1 MKLLTQTNSRLLNLS
16 ILLLRCMVGV
26 ILFMGGSGKALGWF
40 GGFGMAKTI
49 GFYKMSGFS
58 VLETYL
64 SSYTEFIGGFLFIIG
79 FLTRPAAIA
88 VLINMIVATVV
99 AMPKGFIMGTAS
111 YPFLLAVIAFIF
123 LLTGPMAYS
132 LDALFFQRGPVIREL
147 RR

>member
-1 MKLLTQTNSRLLNLS
+1 MKLLTQTNSRLLSLS

-40 GGFGMAKTI
+40 GGFGMTKTI

-58 VLETYL
+58 VTETYL

-99 AMPKGFIMGTAS
+99 TMPKGFIMGTAS

-123 LLTGPMAYS
+123 LLTGSMAYS
-132 LDALFFQRGPVIREL
+132 LDALLFQKGPGIREL

>member
-1 MKLLTQTNSRLLNLS
+1 
-16 ILLLRCMVGV
+16 
-26 ILFMGGSGKALGWF
+26 MGGSGKALGWF

-88 VLINMIVATVV
+88 VLINMIVA
-99 AMPKGFIMGTAS
+99 
-111 YPFLLAVIAFIF
+111 
-123 LLTGPMAYS
+123 
-132 LDALFFQRGPVIREL
+132 Q
-147 RR
+147 